1 MGVDAACVTI
11 SLSRLLL
18 LIALALG
25 LAVVAYVWHERS
37 AGAGQDTFESQASKI
52 CGEQLP
58 AITNAP
64 DFETALARSRDMRV
78 RLSALTPPVEG
89 QATFADWIAKLKG
102 TEDAAIRGDMAAVQ
116 QYDRGAQRDAT
127 VLGLADACIYHTH

>member
-1 MGVDAACVTI
+1 VTI
-11 SLSRLLL
+11 SLGRLLL

-25 LAVVAYVWHERS
+25 LAALAYLWHERS
-37 AGAGQDTFESQASKI
+37 PGAGKDTFESQASEI
-52 CGEQLP
+52 CREQLP
-58 AITNAP
+58 EITNAP
-64 DFETALARSRDMRV
+64 DFETALARSRDMRA

-89 QATFADWIAKLKG
+89 QTTFDDWMAQLKG

-116 QYDRGAQRDAT
+116 QYDLGAQRDAT

>member
-1 MGVDAACVTI
+1 MTI
-11 SLSRLLL
+11 SLGRLLL

-25 LAVVAYVWHERS
+25 LAVLAYVWHERS
-37 AGAGQDTFESQASKI
+37 ANAGQDTFESQASEI
-52 CGEQLP
+52 CREQLP

-78 RLSALTPPVEG
+78 RLSALTPPVDE
-89 QATFADWIAKLKG
+89 QATFADWMAQLKG

-116 QYDRGAQRDAT
+116 QYDLGAQRDAT
-127 VLGLADACIYHTH
+127 VLGLTNACVYRTH

>member
-1 MGVDAACVTI
+1 VTI
-11 SLSRLLL
+11 SLGRLLL

-25 LAVVAYVWHERS
+25 LAGLAYVWHERS
-37 AGAGQDTFESQASKI
+37 AGAGQDSFESQASDI
-52 CGEQLP
+52 CREQLP

-89 QATFADWIAKLKG
+89 QATFADWMAQLKG
-102 TEDAAIRGDMAAVQ
+102 AEDAAIRGDMAAVQ
-116 QYDRGAQRDAT
+116 QHDLGAQRDAA
-127 VLGLADACIYHTH
+127 VLGLADACIHHTH